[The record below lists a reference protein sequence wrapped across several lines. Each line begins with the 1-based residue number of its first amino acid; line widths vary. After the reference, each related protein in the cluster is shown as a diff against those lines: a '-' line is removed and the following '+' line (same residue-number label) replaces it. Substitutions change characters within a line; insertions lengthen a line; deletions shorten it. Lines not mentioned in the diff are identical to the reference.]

1 MPENRASVRTHDHNL
16 NAAFGFLTVVED
28 EQLGLFGGYLVLNTN
43 GRPLEFHCTAPVKP
57 NRAQEILYG
66 PTLGDYLYGE
76 QIGRTLLSRSQIEP
90 RAVCTDREP
99 ALAVRE
105 HVDIPVVLVLPNECS
120 PPSGVDDAS
129 PASTARQ
136 AWRLDDAHRDLRG
149 AHVLR
154 LGQSRVAL
162 CTHDAARREQTVQR
176 LGDVPD
182 SFDLNEPFER
192 IREAIEEA
200 RRKGQ

>member
-1 MPENRASVRTHDHNL
+1 VRTHDHNL

-120 PPSGVDDAS
+120 PPSGVDDA
-129 PASTARQ
+129 
-136 AWRLDDAHRDLRG
+136 HRDLRG